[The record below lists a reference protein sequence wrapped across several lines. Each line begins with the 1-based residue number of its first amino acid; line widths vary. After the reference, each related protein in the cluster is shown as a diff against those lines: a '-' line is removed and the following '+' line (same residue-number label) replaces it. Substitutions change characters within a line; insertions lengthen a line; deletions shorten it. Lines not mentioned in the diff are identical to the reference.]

1 MDGSH
6 CNTQTIFTTE
16 VDQILLVA
24 KTKQNRRELWKEFT
38 FNHLID
44 PICIW

>member
-1 MDGSH
+1 MQNFDHDYKWKKMDGWMVGSH

-24 KTKQNRRELWKEFT
+24 KTKQNRREL
-38 FNHLID
+38 
-44 PICIW
+44 